1 MKGLKVLIIIM
12 ATLCGTAFLLPKEI
26 TVTRTVEINSSIE
39 DVFEQA
45 NTLKNWI
52 NWSPWHEMDPDANY
66 TYSNLNEGAG
76 ASYSWNGNPELVGAG
91 HLTILESTLNK
102 SVNTEV
108 VFLNDGKE
116 NGRGKG
122 KWRFTED
129 GLETKVSWSFTVDM
143 GNNPV
148 ARWIGLVI
156 DSMLGPQLEK
166 GLSNMKEYL
175 ETLPKKSD

>member
-26 TVTRTVEINSSIE
+26 TVTRTVKINSSVE

-45 NTLKNWI
+45 NTLNNWI

-66 TYSNLNEGAG
+66 TYSNPDEGAG

-122 KWRFTED
+122 KWSFTED